1 MFALQSVEV
10 DANEFKAWLVL
21 RGDPVGADVV

>member
-10 DANEFKAWLVL
+10 DANEYKAWLL
-21 RGDPVGADVV
+21 LSGQPVGADVV